1 MKTQT
6 RKLFVDGAL
15 IVFSVLFA
23 LFISQI
29 VENQKAK
36 REKEKVLD
44 YIYQELSDNSFILS
58 RWIQK
63 HGRIRDRLR
72 NMVQNEEDSVRK
84 RLVAGGRIN
93 FEIITNGEVLIDALL
108 TETAW
113 DAAKST
119 KVVSDFEFEQVQEF
133 TRVYNLQRIIM
144 DGTTSKFLDVY
155 MDRKTHEME
164 NLETTLIQLN
174 IVMEEMVGQ
183 EQTLQYMI
191 QEALKKR
198 DSK

>member
-1 MKTQT
+1 M
-6 RKLFVDGAL
+6 
-15 IVFSVLFA
+15 
-23 LFISQI
+23 
-29 VENQKAK
+29 
-36 REKEKVLD
+36 LD

-58 RWIQK
+58 RWIQR

-84 RLVAGGRIN
+84 RLVAGGHIN